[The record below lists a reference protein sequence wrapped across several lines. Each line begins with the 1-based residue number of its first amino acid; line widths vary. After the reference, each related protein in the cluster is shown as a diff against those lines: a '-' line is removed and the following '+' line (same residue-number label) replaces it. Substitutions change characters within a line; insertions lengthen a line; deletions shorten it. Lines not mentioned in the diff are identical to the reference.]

1 MNRAHAEITR
11 TAPIKVEIGEM
22 NDVSAMPD
30 AMASVTRDPMLFYS
44 PGACSLASHIALE
57 ETGKPY
63 KPMETLLSQKQHM
76 TPEYLAVNPRG
87 KVPALIAEG
96 RVITENTAILTYIG
110 LTYPETGMWPTDTID
125 QMRCISQM
133 AWFSNTPHISQRA
146 KFRPYRFVEKEEMHD
161 AVSTKAKAN
170 YWEEMKEVDGLI
182 AGKKWIMGDNYTVVD
197 PYALVFYG
205 WGMSNGLPMDELKAF
220 TQHKNQMLERP
231 AVRVVLEREKNPHF
245 K

>member
-1 MNRAHAEITR
+1 
-11 TAPIKVEIGEM
+11 M
-22 NDVSAMPD
+22 NDVSAAKD
-30 AMASVTRDPMLFYS
+30 AMASVTQEPMLFYS

-63 KPMETLLSQKQHM
+63 KPMETMLSKNQHM

-110 LTYPETGMWPTDTID
+110 LKYPETGMWPTNTMD
-125 QMRCISQM
+125 QMHCISQM

-146 KFRPYRFVEKEEMHD
+146 KFRPYRFVDKEEMHE
-161 AVSTKAKAN
+161 AVSAKAKAN
-170 YWEEMKEVDGLI
+170 YWGDMKEIDSFI
-182 AGKKWIMGDNYTVVD
+182 AGKKWIMGDSYTVVD

-205 WGMSNGLPMDELKAF
+205 WGMSHGLPMDELKAF

-231 AVRVVLEREKNPHF
+231 AVSAVLKRENNPHIR
-245 K
+245 